1 MATDIDVDFVT
12 REKEVIEAI
21 GEACEAALTAVGMQA
36 EGYAKLSCPVD
47 TGLLRNSITYAI
59 DGQSPAID
67 SYHGDNPS
75 KYDGHEPGEGTY
87 QGTAPKEEK
96 NKHSVIIGTNVEYAP
111 YVEYGAELTKAQP
124 FLRPAAAGHTDEY
137 MEIVKKYLKAK

>member
-1 MATDIDVDFVT
+1 MDVDVDFVT
-12 REKEVIEAI
+12 HEKEVIQAI
-21 GEACEAALTAVGMQA
+21 GEACEAALTAVGLQA
-36 EGYAKLSCPVD
+36 EGYAKLRCPVD

-59 DGQSPAID
+59 DGQQPAIT

-75 KYDGHEPGEGTY
+75 KYDGRPPESGQY
-87 QGTAPKEEK
+87 SGTAPKEGK
-96 NKHSVIIGTNVEYAP
+96 NRHVVYIGTNVEYAP

-137 MEIVKKYLKAK
+137 MQIIKTYMKAK